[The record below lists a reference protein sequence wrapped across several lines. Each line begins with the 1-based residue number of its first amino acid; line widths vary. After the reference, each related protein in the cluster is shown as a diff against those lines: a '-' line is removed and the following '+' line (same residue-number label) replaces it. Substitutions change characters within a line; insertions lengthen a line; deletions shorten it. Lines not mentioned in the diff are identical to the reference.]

1 MKNSASLS
9 PKELKVL
16 MDSDFLL
23 TKQGIDIKI
32 SALLIDY
39 QKETENFF
47 KEFQHQLPPA
57 LNYRAGKVSKG
68 QNYNGLP
75 YWVVD
80 LPSFFN
86 QKDFFTYRMVVWWGN
101 FISFSVVV
109 SGEMF
114 ERMSVNLDNL
124 DQTDL
129 YYAINQSPW
138 RIEFSEDNLIRI
150 EQKER
155 SKIEAHQ
162 KTANF
167 IKVSKRYELSDLPN
181 LKSIGSECF
190 KLIISSM
197 NWRNI

>member
-16 MDSDFLL
+16 KDSDFLL

-32 SALLIDY
+32 SSLLIDY

-47 KEFQHQLPPA
+47 KEFQHQLPSA

-86 QKDFFTYRMVVWWGN
+86 QKEFFTYRMVVWWGN
-101 FISFSVVV
+101 FISFSVVI
-109 SGEMF
+109 SGDMF
-114 ERMSVNLDNL
+114 DRMSVNLDDL

-155 SKIEAHQ
+155 ARIEEHQ

-190 KLIISSM
+190 ELIISSM